1 MKLRKKKDGALC
13 CAARC
18 KIPPE
23 YLHTQ
28 PDGEH
33 LWWCAQHSAEA
44 SVGAATPAEQIG
56 TGEILSPAQ
65 LEELQRTQ
73 ADAERDLAELQEIQ
87 ISTMDEAQFGED
99 ERRKARDAIKAWES
113 KRTEAT
119 GPLNKSLKTING
131 WFRPTVEALKA
142 LEGAWTRS
150 LNAYRARV
158 VEEQRALLEAAR
170 LEQVAQAE
178 EQERAARAQ
187 AEAERFAREAE
198 AAHAAGEAGI
208 ANAKAEQA
216 LAADREAQ
224 EVARAAA
231 ARPAA
236 VREALVLAAETK
248 PGTAD
253 TYIDN
258 WKFEVVDASQVPREY
273 LSPDLAKIGAVVKSL
288 KDACVIPG
296 VRVYNEP
303 YARSK
308 RTDAY
313 DRNAPAR
320 PCSPEDPCFLD
331 QCPACRT
338 FPSGS
343 GG

>member
-44 SVGAATPAEQIG
+44 SVGAAALGVALEVTAYQQAIAFPPAVPTPAEQIG

-308 RTDAY
+308 R
-313 DRNAPAR
+313 
-320 PCSPEDPCFLD
+320 
-331 QCPACRT
+331 
-338 FPSGS
+338 
-343 GG
+343 